1 MITVKD
7 NVFTINTPNTSYI
20 FTVNSFGY
28 LQQLYYG
35 SKINEEDISFLMDK
49 PTPSLGT
56 NIVIEKGKTKFL
68 PHNACLECSSI
79 GRGDYRENLVV
90 ISDQNDDQVLDLI
103 YKSYQFVDNHCLPD
117 LPQSF
122 AKEQTLSVTLEDD
135 KKGVVVTLFYSTH
148 PNSDVI
154 TKSIQITNKSDN
166 TLHLLRV
173 MSNQFDLPEDDYIL
187 DTLDGTWA
195 RERMLN
201 STTVPVGVTK
211 IDSKRGISSNAHN
224 PFITV
229 RKKDCSLQSGNAY
242 GFNLIYSG
250 NHAEIVERTV
260 FGKIRVLNGLN
271 DSGFC
276 WHLEPNQSFYSPEAT
291 LCFSENGTNGISKEY
306 HQFVNNYIIP
316 KQWQYVERPIL
327 INNWE
332 ATYFN
337 FTEKKLL
344 DIAKKA
350 QNLGVELFVLDD
362 GWFGKRTND
371 TKGLGDWTV
380 NKNRLPNGIKG
391 LAEKINKIGL
401 RFGVWVEP
409 EMVNPN
415 SDLYR
420 AHPDWAIHHPNYT
433 PLQCRNQLLLDLA
446 NDEVCNY
453 IVEAMSQVFSSANIS
468 YVKWDYNRPMTDW
481 YSPTITHQGEFFHR
495 YTLGFYKILKT
506 LTEKF
511 PNILFEACA
520 SGGNR
525 FDLGVLCYMPQIWC
539 SDNTDSFDRVKIHE
553 GTLRAYPQSCI
564 GSHVSA
570 SPNHQTLRNSTID
583 NRFNTACIGAFG
595 YELDLSILSKIG
607 TSAVKH
613 QIEWYKKHRK
623 TLQFGQYYQLQSVF
637 AHNKASWVIVNQDQ
651 TQAVANVTNT
661 IAQTVPNQDILRIPY
676 FDKDTRY
683 QIVTRQ
689 QLFNIKSFG
698 GLINHVSPVHLNEEG
713 KLVEMIDNNFPL
725 KSEVEDY
732 TLLGNTLAKA
742 GIKLQQQWSSCGY
755 DGDTRVMLDFGSRLY
770 SINKV

>member
-1 MITVKD
+1 M
-7 NVFTINTPNTSYI
+7 
-20 FTVNSFGY
+20 
-28 LQQLYYG
+28 
-35 SKINEEDISFLMDK
+35 
-49 PTPSLGT
+49 
-56 NIVIEKGKTKFL
+56 
-68 PHNACLECSSI
+68 
-79 GRGDYRENLVV
+79 
-90 ISDQNDDQVLDLI
+90 
-103 YKSYQFVDNHCLPD
+103 
-117 LPQSF
+117 
-122 AKEQTLSVTLEDD
+122 
-135 KKGVVVTLFYSTH
+135 
-148 PNSDVI
+148 
-154 TKSIQITNKSDN
+154 
-166 TLHLLRV
+166 
-173 MSNQFDLPEDDYIL
+173 
-187 DTLDGTWA
+187 
-195 RERMLN
+195 
-201 STTVPVGVTK
+201 
-211 IDSKRGISSNAHN
+211 
-224 PFITV
+224 
-229 RKKDCSLQSGNAY
+229 
-242 GFNLIYSG
+242 
-250 NHAEIVERTV
+250 
-260 FGKIRVLNGLN
+260 
-271 DSGFC
+271 
-276 WHLEPNQSFYSPEAT
+276 
-291 LCFSENGTNGISKEY
+291 
-306 HQFVNNYIIP
+306 
-316 KQWQYVERPIL
+316 
-327 INNWE
+327 
-332 ATYFN
+332 
-337 FTEKKLL
+337 
-344 DIAKKA
+344 
-350 QNLGVELFVLDD
+350 
-362 GWFGKRTND
+362 
-371 TKGLGDWTV
+371 
-380 NKNRLPNGIKG
+380 
-391 LAEKINKIGL
+391 
-401 RFGVWVEP
+401 
-409 EMVNPN
+409 
-415 SDLYR
+415 
-420 AHPDWAIHHPNYT
+420 
-433 PLQCRNQLLLDLA
+433 
-446 NDEVCNY
+446 
-453 IVEAMSQVFSSANIS
+453 EAMSQVFSSANIS

-595 YELDLSILSKIG
+595 YELDLSILSKID

-676 FDKDTRY
+676 LDKDTRY
-683 QIVTRQ
+683 QVVTRQ